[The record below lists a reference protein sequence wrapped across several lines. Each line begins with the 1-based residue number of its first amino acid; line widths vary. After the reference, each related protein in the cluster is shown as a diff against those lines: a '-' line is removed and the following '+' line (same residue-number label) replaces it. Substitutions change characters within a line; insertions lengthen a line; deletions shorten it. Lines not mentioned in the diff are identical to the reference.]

1 MKRASTNC
9 NVRNEEEIK
18 MDIRYSTGKEP
29 FKRMNTEELREEFL
43 ITGIF
48 NADDVSA
55 VYSHVDRI
63 VTMGAMPVSKR
74 ISIDKNIDTWK
85 NFGVKYLLE
94 RREMGTINI
103 GGPGSVFADGR
114 KFEMNHFDGLY
125 LPMGTKTVEFESDNP
140 NEPAKFYICTTPAH
154 TPKPA
159 VHIPYEK
166 AIHKHL
172 GEQKTSNER
181 TINQYIHPDVL
192 DTCQLSMGLT
202 HLEEGSVWNT
212 MPVHTHERRME
223 VYFYFDIP
231 QDNVV
236 FHFMG
241 EPDQT
246 RHIVMHN
253 EEAVINP
260 SWSIHSGCGT
270 SNYTFIWAMCGENRA
285 YDDQDWIKTPDL
297 K

>member
-1 MKRASTNC
+1 
-9 NVRNEEEIK
+9 

-29 FKRMNTEELREEFL
+29 FKRMTTEELKQEFL
-43 ITGIF
+43 ITDMF
-48 NADDVSA
+48 RADDISA

-63 VTMGAMPVSKR
+63 VTMGAMPVTQEVSL
-74 ISIDKNIDTWK
+74 DKNIDPWK
-85 NFGVKYLLE
+85 NFGVTYVLE
-94 RREMGTINI
+94 RRELGTINI
-103 GGPGSVFADGR
+103 GGPGCVCADGR
-114 KFEMNHFDGLY
+114 EYRMHHWDGLY
-125 LPMGTKTVEFESDNP
+125 LPMGTKDVKFASDDPENP
-140 NEPAKFYICTTPAH
+140 ARFFICTTPAH

-159 VHIPYEK
+159 THIPYEK

-172 GEQKTSNER
+172 GSQATSNER
-181 TINQYIHPDVL
+181 TINQYLHPDVL

-212 MPVHTHERRME
+212 MPMHTHERRME

-253 EEAVINP
+253 YEAVINP
-260 SWSIHSGCGT
+260 SWSVHSGCGT

-285 YDDQDWIKTPDL
+285 YDDQDWIKTEDIN
-297 K
+297 

>member
-1 MKRASTNC
+1 
-9 NVRNEEEIK
+9 

-29 FKRMNTEELREEFL
+29 FKRMTTEEIRQEFL
-43 ITGIF
+43 ITDMF
-48 NADDVSA
+48 RADDISA

-63 VTMGAMPVSKR
+63 VTMGAMPVKQAVSL
-74 ISIDKNIDTWK
+74 DKNIDPWK
-85 NFGVKYLLE
+85 NFGVTYVLE
-94 RREMGTINI
+94 RRELGTINI
-103 GGPGSVFADGR
+103 GGPGCVCADGR
-114 KFEMNHFDGLY
+114 EYRMNHWDGLY
-125 LPMGTKTVEFESDNP
+125 LPMGTKDVKFASDDPENP
-140 NEPAKFYICTTPAH
+140 ARFFICTTPAH

-159 VHIPYEK
+159 THIPYEK

-172 GEQKTSNER
+172 GSQATSNER
-181 TINQYIHPDVL
+181 TINQYLHPDVL

-212 MPVHTHERRME
+212 MPMHTHERRME

-231 QDNVV
+231 KDNVV

-253 EEAVINP
+253 YEAVINP
-260 SWSIHSGCGT
+260 SWSVHSGCGT

-285 YDDQDWIKTPDL
+285 YDDQDWIKTEDID
-297 K
+297 

>member
-1 MKRASTNC
+1 
-9 NVRNEEEIK
+9 

-29 FKRMNTEELREEFL
+29 FKRMNTTELRDEFL
-43 ITGIF
+43 ITNIF
-48 NADDVSA
+48 TDDDVSA

-63 VTMGAMPVSKR
+63 VTMGVKPVHETVNLE
-74 ISIDKNIDTWK
+74 KNIDSWK
-85 NFGVKYLLE
+85 NFGVHFLLE
-94 RREMGTINI
+94 RRELGCINI
-103 GGPGSVFADGR
+103 GGKGKVYADD
-114 KFEMNHFDGLY
+114 KVYEMDHFDGLY
-125 LPMGTKTVEFESDNP
+125 LPKGTKSVLFSSDDAEN
-140 NEPAKFYICTTPAH
+140 PAKFYICTTPAH
-154 TPKPA
+154 TEYPA
-159 VHIPYEK
+159 KLIPLK
-166 AIHKHL
+166 DAIHKHL
-172 GEQKTSNER
+172 GSQATSNER

-223 VYFYFDIP
+223 VYFYFDVP
-231 QDNVV
+231 SDQVV

-241 EPDQT
+241 EPNET

-285 YDDQDWIKTPDL
+285 YDDQDWIKTEDL

>member
-1 MKRASTNC
+1 
-9 NVRNEEEIK
+9 

-29 FKRMNTEELREEFL
+29 FKRMTTEELRDEFL
-43 ITGIF
+43 ITNMF
-48 NADDVSA
+48 NADDISA

-63 VTMGAMPVSKR
+63 VTMGAMPVKEKVNLE
-74 ISIDKNIDTWK
+74 KNIDPWK
-85 NFGVKYLLE
+85 NFGVTYVLE
-94 RREMGTINI
+94 RRELGTINI
-103 GGPGSVFADGR
+103 GGAGKVVADGV
-114 KFEMNHFDGLY
+114 EYQMNHWDGLY
-125 LPMGTKTVEFESDNP
+125 LPMGTKNVEFVTDNP
-140 NEPAKFYICTTPAH
+140 EEPAKFFICTTPAH
-154 TPKPA
+154 TPKPIR
-159 VHIPYEK
+159 HIPYEK

-172 GEQKTSNER
+172 GAQATSNER
-181 TINQYIHPDVL
+181 TINQYLHPDVL

-212 MPVHTHERRME
+212 MPMHTHERRME

-241 EPDQT
+241 EPNQT

-253 EEAVINP
+253 DEAVINP
-260 SWSIHSGCGT
+260 SWSVHSGCGT

-285 YDDQDWIKTPDL
+285 YDDQDWIKTEEI

>member
-1 MKRASTNC
+1 
-9 NVRNEEEIK
+9 

-29 FKRMNTEELREEFL
+29 FKRMTTEEIRQEFL
-43 ITGIF
+43 ITDMF
-48 NADDVSA
+48 KADDISA

-63 VTMGAMPVSKR
+63 VTMGAMPVKQAVSL
-74 ISIDKNIDTWK
+74 DKNIDPWK
-85 NFGVKYLLE
+85 NFGVTCVLE
-94 RREMGTINI
+94 RRELGTINI
-103 GGPGSVFADGR
+103 GGPGCVCADGR
-114 KFEMNHFDGLY
+114 EYRMNHWDGLY
-125 LPMGTKTVEFESDNP
+125 LPMGTKDVKFASDDPENP
-140 NEPAKFYICTTPAH
+140 ARFFICTTPAH

-159 VHIPYEK
+159 THIPYEK
-166 AIHKHL
+166 AIHKRL
-172 GEQKTSNER
+172 GSQATSNER
-181 TINQYIHPDVL
+181 TINQYLHPDVL

-212 MPVHTHERRME
+212 MPMHTHERRME

-253 EEAVINP
+253 YEAVINP
-260 SWSIHSGCGT
+260 SWSVHSGCGT

-285 YDDQDWIKTPDL
+285 YDDQDWIKTGELD
-297 K
+297 

>member
-1 MKRASTNC
+1 
-9 NVRNEEEIK
+9 

-29 FKRMNTEELREEFL
+29 FKRMNTQELRDEFL
-43 ITGIF
+43 ITNIF
-48 NADDVSA
+48 QQDNVSA

-63 VTMGAMPVSKR
+63 VTMGAMPVSKKVNLEK
-74 ISIDKNIDTWK
+74 SIDPWK
-85 NFGVKYLLE
+85 NFGVNYLLE
-94 RREMGTINI
+94 RRELGTINI
-103 GGPGSVFADGR
+103 GGPGKIYADGVEY
-114 KFEMNHFDGLY
+114 KMDHFDGLY
-125 LPMGTKTVEFESDNP
+125 LSMGTKKVEFESLEAIN
-140 NEPAKFYICTTPAH
+140 PAKFYIVTTPAH
-154 TPKPA
+154 TPKPSK
-159 VHIPYEK
+159 HIPYEI

-172 GEQKTSNER
+172 GAQATSNER

-223 VYFYFDIP
+223 VYFYFDVP
-231 QDNVV
+231 KDNVV

-241 EPDQT
+241 EPNET

-285 YDDQDWIKTPDL
+285 YDDQDWIKTEDL
-297 K
+297 R

>member
-1 MKRASTNC
+1 
-9 NVRNEEEIK
+9 
-18 MDIRYSTGKEP
+18 MDIRYSTGKEA
-29 FKRMNTEELREEFL
+29 FKRMDTEELRKEFL

-48 NADDVSA
+48 KEDDVTA

-63 VTMGAMPVSKR
+63 VVMGAMPVKETL
-74 ISIDKNIDTWK
+74 DLAKNIDAWK
-85 NFGVKYLLE
+85 NFGAKTILE
-94 RREMGTINI
+94 RRELGTINI
-103 GGPGSVFADGR
+103 GDAGVVTVDG
-114 KFEMNHFDGLY
+114 KDYEMKHFDCIY
-125 LPMGTKTVEFESDNP
+125 VPMGTKEVLFRSADP
-140 NEPAKFYICTTPAH
+140 AKPAKFYICTTPAH
-154 TPKPA
+154 RPYPVK
-159 VHIPYEK
+159 HIPLEN

-172 GEQKTSNER
+172 GSQATSNER

-212 MPVHTHERRME
+212 MPAHTHERRME
-223 VYFYFDIP
+223 VYFYFDVP
-231 QDNVV
+231 ENNVV

-241 EPDQT
+241 EPNET
-246 RHIVMHN
+246 RHIVMLN
-253 EEAVINP
+253 DEAVINP

-285 YDDQDWIKTPDL
+285 YDDQDWIETTSL

>member
-1 MKRASTNC
+1 
-9 NVRNEEEIK
+9 

-29 FKRMNTEELREEFL
+29 FKRMNTQELRDEFL
-43 ITGIF
+43 ITNIF
-48 NADDVSA
+48 QEDNVSA

-63 VTMGAMPVSKR
+63 VTMGAMPVSKKVNLE
-74 ISIDKNIDTWK
+74 KNIDPWK
-85 NFGVKYLLE
+85 NFGVNFLLE
-94 RREMGTINI
+94 RRELGTINI
-103 GGPGSVFADGR
+103 GGPGKIYADGVEY
-114 KFEMNHFDGLY
+114 KMDHFDGLY
-125 LPMGTKTVEFESDNP
+125 LSMGTKKVEFESLEAIN
-140 NEPAKFYICTTPAH
+140 PAKFYIVTTPAH
-154 TPKPA
+154 TPKPSK
-159 VHIPYEK
+159 HIPYEI

-172 GEQKTSNER
+172 GAQATSNER

-223 VYFYFDIP
+223 VYFYFDVP
-231 QDNVV
+231 KDNVV

-241 EPDQT
+241 EPNET

-285 YDDQDWIKTPDL
+285 YDDQDWIKTEDL
-297 K
+297 R

>member
-1 MKRASTNC
+1 
-9 NVRNEEEIK
+9 

-29 FKRMNTEELREEFL
+29 FKRMNTTELRDEFL
-43 ITGIF
+43 ITNIF
-48 NADDVSA
+48 KDNDVSA

-63 VTMGAMPVSKR
+63 VTMGVKPVNETVKL
-74 ISIDKNIDTWK
+74 DKNIDSWK
-85 NFGVKYLLE
+85 NFGVNYLLE
-94 RREMGTINI
+94 RRELGTINI
-103 GGPGSVFADGR
+103 GGKGKVIADGVTYD
-114 KFEMNHFDGLY
+114 MDHLDGLY
-125 LPMGTKTVEFESDNP
+125 LPKGTKEVSFSSDDP
-140 NEPAKFYICTTPAH
+140 KEPAKFYICTTPAH
-154 TPKPA
+154 TEFPA
-159 VHIPYEK
+159 KLIPLK
-166 AIHKHL
+166 DAIHKHL
-172 GEQKTSNER
+172 GSQATSNER

-223 VYFYFDIP
+223 VYFYFDVP
-231 QDNVV
+231 EDQVV

-241 EPDQT
+241 EPNET
-246 RHIVMHN
+246 RHIIMHN

-285 YDDQDWIKTPDL
+285 YDDQDWIKTENL
-297 K
+297 R